1 MILKK
6 LEISGFK
13 SFADK
18 HALDFPCGISA
29 IVGPN
34 GSGKS
39 NIADALRWVMGDQ
52 SMKSLRAHKGEDLI
66 YSGVNSKKNVGRAS
80 VKIVFDNQTKR
91 FPIDFEEVVVE
102 RKIFK
107 NGENS
112 YFMNGSQ
119 VRLKDISQ
127 TLSYARL
134 GLSGYTIIGQG
145 MGDSLVGASP
155 KERLSMIEEALGLRP
170 LQIKKED
177 AQNRLQE
184 TENNLAQA
192 QNLMAEIEPH
202 LKFLRR
208 QVEKLKKRDELQ
220 DALNELKKKYV
231 QGTFF
236 AIRKSKKECQN
247 KLEEI
252 NRDLNKENQILEDLS
267 QELEKI
273 KNLSTISSEE
283 DFSQENEIS
292 AQREKIIMQIGQI
305 EGALRQVPVF
315 EKKEKF
321 VSWKNVSAELES
333 VLKELKNMSG
343 LENINL
349 IRQNL
354 SQIINKIE
362 NFLSSEKEETQIQPN
377 AVDFKKLKEEK
388 SSLEE
393 KLNKLNN
400 SLEELRQ
407 SRKKSQE
414 IKQASYLETFS
425 KQEEFS
431 QQKRKVENLVSVKN
445 LQTQNLND
453 IAQKE
458 SEIKNE
464 ISRQGLIVSEEQ
476 ENILSQEEIHN
487 LQREIDRAAAR
498 LELAQDVDPEI
509 EKEFK
514 NTDERFNFLNTQVED
529 LNRAMESLKEVI
541 AELERE
547 MQEIFD
553 KGFEKLKEEFK
564 KFFGIIFTGGQADL
578 IFHKNEE
585 EKASPRLVGLGP
597 RPEMEE
603 YEDDEYDESAKVIVG
618 GVEIIAEI
626 PGKRVKRVEAL
637 SGGERSLVSIALL
650 FGIVAV
656 SEPPFLMLDEIDAP
670 LDENN
675 CRKFAQILKE
685 LSQKTQFIV
694 ITHNRETMQAA
705 GVLYGITVNE
715 GESRILSMK
724 LD

>member
-66 YSGVNSKKNVGRAS
+66 YSGTNSKKSVGRAS

-107 NGENS
+107 DGENS

-177 AQNRLQE
+177 AQNRLKE
-184 TENNLAQA
+184 TENNLTQA
-192 QNLMAEIEPH
+192 QNLMVEIEPH

-220 DALNELKKKYV
+220 DILNALKKEYV
-231 QGTFF
+231 LAELFSIQ
-236 AIRKSKKECQN
+236 KSKKECQN
-247 KLEEI
+247 KLEEAS
-252 NRDLNKENQILEDLS
+252 RELEKENHILGELS
-267 QELEKI
+267 RELEKI
-273 KNLSTISSEE
+273 KSLSTASLEE

-305 EGALRQVPVF
+305 EGALRQTPVF

-321 VSWKNVSAELES
+321 VSWKNISAELES
-333 VLKELKNMSG
+333 ILRELKDVS
-343 LENINL
+343 NIKDLDL

-354 SQIINKIE
+354 SRIINKVE
-362 NFLSSEKEETQIQPN
+362 NFLSSEKEETHEEASAGN
-377 AVDFKKLKEEK
+377 LKKLKEEK
-388 SSLEE
+388 ISLEE
-393 KLNKLNN
+393 KLNHLNA
-400 SLEELRQ
+400 SLETLRQ
-407 SRKKSQE
+407 NRKKSQE
-414 IKQASYLETFS
+414 IKQSSYLKTFS

-431 QQKRKVENLVSVKN
+431 QQKRKVENLAREKN
-445 LQTQNLND
+445 SQAQSLSE

-458 SEIKNE
+458 SNAKNE
-464 ISRQGLIVSEEQ
+464 MIQYGLASSDAQ
-476 ENILSQEEIHN
+476 ENILSQDEIYN
-487 LQREIDRAAAR
+487 LQREIDRASAR

-514 NTDERFNFLNTQVED
+514 NTDERFNFLSTQVED
-529 LNRAMESLKEVI
+529 LNKAMGSLKEVI
-541 AELERE
+541 AELEQE

-564 KFFGIIFTGGQADL
+564 KFFEIIFTGGQADL
-578 IFHKNEE
+578 IFHKNKE
-585 EKASPRLVGLGP
+585 EKAGP
-597 RPEMEE
+597 RPKAEE
-603 YEDDEYDESAKVIVG
+603 YEDDEYGESAKAVVG

-656 SEPPFLMLDEIDAP
+656 SEPPFLVLDEIDAP

>member
-66 YSGVNSKKNVGRAS
+66 YSGTGAKKNISRAS

-107 NGENS
+107 DGENS

-177 AQNRLQE
+177 AQNRLKE
-184 TENNLAQA
+184 TESNLVQA
-192 QNLMAEIEPH
+192 QNLMVEIEPH
-202 LKFLRR
+202 LKFLRK

-220 DALNELKKKYV
+220 DVLNELKKKYAL
-231 QGTFF
+231 GTFSS
-236 AIRKSKKECQN
+236 IQKSKKECQN
-247 KLEEI
+247 KLEEVS
-252 NRDLNKENQILEDLS
+252 RELEKESRILGELS
-267 QELEKI
+267 RELEKI
-273 KNLSTISSEE
+273 KSLSTASLEE

-305 EGALRQVPVF
+305 EGALRQAPMF

-321 VSWKNVSAELES
+321 VSWKNISTELES
-333 VLKELKNMSG
+333 VLKELKNTSS
-343 LENINL
+343 LEDIDS

-354 SQIINKIE
+354 SQVINKVE
-362 NFLSSEKEETQIQPN
+362 NFLSSEKEEAQSQSS
-377 AVDFKKLKEEK
+377 AADLQKLKEEK
-388 SSLEE
+388 ISLEE
-393 KLNKLNN
+393 KLNHLNA
-400 SLEELRQ
+400 SLELLRQ
-407 SRKKSQE
+407 NRKKSQE
-414 IKQASYLETFS
+414 IKQSSYLETFS

-431 QQKRKVENLVSVKN
+431 QQKRKVENLTHSKS
-445 LQTQNLND
+445 LQTQSLGE

-458 SEIKNE
+458 NDTKNE
-464 ISRQGLIVSEEQ
+464 MAQYGPVSGEEQ
-476 ENILSQEEIHN
+476 ENILSQEEIYN
-487 LQREIDRAAAR
+487 LQREIDRASAR

-514 NTDERFNFLNTQVED
+514 NTDERFSFLSTQVED
-529 LNRAMESLKEVI
+529 LNKAMGSLKEVI
-541 AELERE
+541 VELEQE

-578 IFHKNEE
+578 IFHKNKE
-585 EKASPRLVGLGP
+585 EK
-597 RPEMEE
+597 EE
-603 YEDDEYDESAKVIVG
+603 DEDEENSAPIVG
-618 GVEIIAEI
+618 GVDIIAEI

-656 SEPPFLMLDEIDAP
+656 SEPPFLVLDEIDAP

-705 GVLYGITVNE
+705 GVLYGITVND

>member
-66 YSGVNSKKNVGRAS
+66 YSGTNSKKSVGRAS

-107 NGENS
+107 DGENS

-170 LQIKKED
+170 LQLKKED
-177 AQNRLQE
+177 AQNRLKE
-184 TENNLAQA
+184 TEVNLTQA
-192 QNLMAEIEPH
+192 QNLMVEIEPH
-202 LKFLRR
+202 LRFLRK

-220 DALNELKKKYV
+220 DALEVLKKKYALGAFSSI
-231 QGTFF
+231 Q
-236 AIRKSKKECQN
+236 KSKNEYHS

-252 NRDLNKENQILEDLS
+252 NRELKKENQILEELS
-267 QELEKI
+267 RELENI
-273 KNLSTISSEE
+273 KNLSTASLEE
-283 DFSQENEIS
+283 DFSQENAIS

-305 EGALRQVPVF
+305 EGALRQAPIL

-321 VSWKNVSAELES
+321 VSWKNISTKLEN
-333 VLKELKNMSG
+333 VLKELKNTSE
-343 LENINL
+343 LKDIDS

-354 SQIINKIE
+354 SQIINQVE
-362 NFLSSEKEETQIQPN
+362 NFLSSEKEEVQSQSSS
-377 AVDFKKLKEEK
+377 VDFQKLKEEK

-393 KLNKLNN
+393 KLNKLNS
-400 SLEELRQ
+400 SLEVLRQ

-414 IKQASYLETFS
+414 TKQASYLETFT

-431 QQKRKVENLVSVKN
+431 QQKRKVESLAYNKN
-445 LQTQNLND
+445 LQAQSLNE

-458 SEIKNE
+458 NEAKNE
-464 ISRQGLIVSEEQ
+464 MMQYGLEIGGVQ
-476 ENILSQEEIHN
+476 ESVLSQEEIYN
-487 LQREIDRAAAR
+487 LQREIDRASAR

-514 NTDERFNFLNTQVED
+514 NTDERFSFLSTQVED
-529 LNRAMESLKEVI
+529 LNKAMISLKEVI
-541 AELERE
+541 VELEEE
-547 MQEIFD
+547 MQQIFD
-553 KGFEKLKEEFK
+553 RGFEKLKVEFK
-564 KFFGIIFTGGQADL
+564 KFFGIIFTGGEADL
-578 IFHKNEE
+578 IFHKNKEA
-585 EKASPRLVGLGP
+585 KASPRLVGLGP
-597 RPEMEE
+597 RPEMKE
-603 YEDDEYDESAKVIVG
+603 YEDDEYDESAKVVVG

-656 SEPPFLMLDEIDAP
+656 SEPPFLVLDEIDAP

>member
-1 MILKK
+1 KK

-66 YSGVNSKKNVGRAS
+66 FSGTGAKKNISRAS

-91 FPIDFEEVVVE
+91 FPIDFEEVVME

-107 NGENS
+107 DGENS

-170 LQIKKED
+170 LHIKKED
-177 AQNRLQE
+177 AQNRLKE
-184 TENNLAQA
+184 TENNLVQA
-192 QNLMAEIEPH
+192 QNLMVEIEPH
-202 LKFLRR
+202 LKFLRK

-220 DALNELKKKYV
+220 DILNELKKKYAL
-231 QGTFF
+231 GTFSS
-236 AIRKSKKECQN
+236 IQKSKKECQN
-247 KLEEI
+247 KLEEVS
-252 NRDLNKENQILEDLS
+252 RELEKESRILGELS
-267 QELEKI
+267 RELEKI
-273 KNLSTISSEE
+273 KSLSTASSEE

-305 EGALRQVPVF
+305 EGALRQTPIF
-315 EKKEKF
+315 EKKEKL
-321 VSWKNVSAELES
+321 VSWKNISTELES
-333 VLKELKNMSG
+333 VLKELKNTSS
-343 LENINL
+343 LEDIDL

-354 SQIINKIE
+354 SQIIDKVE
-362 NFLSSEKEETQIQPN
+362 NFLSSEKEEAQGQSS
-377 AVDFKKLKEEK
+377 AMDLQKLKEEK
-388 SSLEE
+388 ISLEE
-393 KLNKLNN
+393 KLNHLNA
-400 SLEELRQ
+400 SLEALRQ
-407 SRKKSQE
+407 NRKKSQE
-414 IKQASYLETFS
+414 IKQSSYLETFS

-431 QQKRKVENLVSVKN
+431 QQKRKVENLTRDKN
-445 LQTQNLND
+445 LQAQNLNG

-458 SEIKNE
+458 NDAKNE
-464 ISRQGLIVSEEQ
+464 MVQYGLAPNNAQ
-476 ENILSQEEIHN
+476 ENILSQEEIYN
-487 LQREIDRAAAR
+487 LQREIDRASAR

-514 NTDERFNFLNTQVED
+514 NTDERFNFLSTQVED
-529 LNRAMESLKEVI
+529 LNKAMGSLKEVI
-541 AELERE
+541 AELEQE

-564 KFFGIIFTGGQADL
+564 KFFEIIFTGGQADL
-578 IFHKNEE
+578 IFHKN
-585 EKASPRLVGLGP
+585 ASPRLKPGAHQPWAEVGLGP
-597 RPEMEE
+597 KAEE
-603 YEDDEYDESAKVIVG
+603 DDDEYDESAKPIVG

-656 SEPPFLMLDEIDAP
+656 SEPPFLVLDEIDAP

-694 ITHNRETMQAA
+694 ITHNRETMHAA
-705 GVLYGITVNE
+705 GVLYGITVND

>member
-66 YSGVNSKKNVGRAS
+66 YSGTNSKKSVGRAS

-107 NGENS
+107 DGENS

-177 AQNRLQE
+177 AQNRLKE
-184 TENNLAQA
+184 TENNLTQA
-192 QNLMAEIEPH
+192 QNLMVEIEPH

-220 DALNELKKKYV
+220 DILNALKKEYV
-231 QGTFF
+231 LAELFSIQ
-236 AIRKSKKECQN
+236 KSKKECQN
-247 KLEEI
+247 KLEEAS
-252 NRDLNKENQILEDLS
+252 RELEKENHILGELS
-267 QELEKI
+267 RELEKI
-273 KNLSTISSEE
+273 KSLSTASLEE

-305 EGALRQVPVF
+305 EGALRQTPVF

-321 VSWKNVSAELES
+321 VSWKNISAELES
-333 VLKELKNMSG
+333 ILRELKDVSNIKG
-343 LENINL
+343 LDL

-354 SQIINKIE
+354 SRIINKVE
-362 NFLSSEKEETQIQPN
+362 NFLSSEKEETHEEASAGN
-377 AVDFKKLKEEK
+377 LKKLKEEK
-388 SSLEE
+388 ISLEE
-393 KLNKLNN
+393 KLNHLNA
-400 SLEELRQ
+400 SLETLRQ
-407 SRKKSQE
+407 NRKKSQE
-414 IKQASYLETFS
+414 IKQSSYLKTFS

-431 QQKRKVENLVSVKN
+431 QQKRKVENLAREKN
-445 LQTQNLND
+445 SQAQSLSE

-458 SEIKNE
+458 SNAKNE
-464 ISRQGLIVSEEQ
+464 MIQYGLASSDAQ
-476 ENILSQEEIHN
+476 ENILSQDEIYN
-487 LQREIDRAAAR
+487 LQREIDRASAR

-514 NTDERFNFLNTQVED
+514 NTDERFNFLSTQVED
-529 LNRAMESLKEVI
+529 LNKAMGSLKEVI
-541 AELERE
+541 AELEQE

-564 KFFGIIFTGGQADL
+564 KFFEIIFTGGQADL
-578 IFHKNEE
+578 IFHKNKE
-585 EKASPRLVGLGP
+585 EKAGP
-597 RPEMEE
+597 RPKAEE
-603 YEDDEYDESAKVIVG
+603 YEDDEYGESAKAVVG

-656 SEPPFLMLDEIDAP
+656 SEPPFLVLDEIDAP